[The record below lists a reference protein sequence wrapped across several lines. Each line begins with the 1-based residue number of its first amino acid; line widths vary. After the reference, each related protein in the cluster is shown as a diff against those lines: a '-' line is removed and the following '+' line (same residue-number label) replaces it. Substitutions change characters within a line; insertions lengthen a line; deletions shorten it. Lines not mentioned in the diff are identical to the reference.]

1 MTRRYWWLLLAGWC
15 AGCAGYPPRSL
26 PPPPAAVPPRPLD
39 VPRLRVQPRELR
51 ATSSPPVRID
61 LADGLDPD
69 EAAVLA
75 VLLEPGL
82 VAARDA
88 RGEADAQVIVA
99 GILPNPVLGVEFDH
113 PYGPGSRDT
122 SQVVNV
128 TLGWDL
134 KPLLARSAHRRAAE
148 AGALEVDLGIA
159 WQEWQVAEQ
168 ARLLVVRLQWLR
180 RRIKLGREEL
190 AFEEQTAVGLHQA
203 RKTGDATIEQVGVQ
217 LASLE
222 GARRAVDELEQ
233 AELGAESDLRALL
246 GNPRIEELSVPEARP
261 AGPVP
266 APDIAKCLEQR
277 MDLQALERGYQAQQA
292 ALRAAVLDQF
302 PDLTVGIAHQHDE
315 ASLNFIGVFVDI
327 GLPLFD
333 TNQGQTALA
342 LATRRRLE
350 HEYDARVAAIRA
362 DLDRL
367 ARHAALVARQLA
379 RVRAAVPLL
388 EQIEREERS
397 AVARGDID
405 RLSYQ
410 TVRAALFD
418 QRLQEAALSQ
428 ALAESQVGTE
438 TACGATSAVKAE
450 AR

>member
-1 MTRRYWWLLLAGWC
+1 MIRRHLRLVLAVWC
-15 AGCAGYPPRSL
+15 AGCAGYPPKPL
-26 PPPPAAVPPRPLD
+26 PPPPAAALPRPLD
-39 VPRLRVQPRELR
+39 QPRLRVQARELR
-51 ATSSPPVRID
+51 ADSTPPVRID
-61 LADGLDPD
+61 LSDGLDPD

-88 RGEADAQVIVA
+88 RGEAEAQTIAA

-113 PYGPGSRDT
+113 PYGPGSAGT
-122 SQVVNV
+122 SEVVNV

-134 KPLLARSAHRRAAE
+134 KPLLARSAHRSAAE
-148 AGALEVDLGIA
+148 AAALEVDLGIV
-159 WQEWQVAEQ
+159 WQEWQVAQQ

-180 RRIKLGREEL
+180 TRIELGREEL
-190 AFEEQTAVGLHQA
+190 AFEEQTAASLHEA
-203 RKTGDATIEQVGVQ
+203 RKTGDATIDQVGVQ

-222 GARRAVDELEQ
+222 SARRAVDELEQ
-233 AELGAESDLRALL
+233 AGLGAESDLRALL
-246 GNPRIEELSVPEARP
+246 GNPRIEKLSVPEAPP

-266 APDIAKCLEQR
+266 APDIARCLEQR
-277 MDLQALERGYQAQQA
+277 VDLQALERGYQAQEA
-292 ALRAAVLDQF
+292 TLRAAVLEQF
-302 PDLTVGIAHQHDE
+302 PDLTVGIAHQHNE
-315 ASLNFIGVFVDI
+315 SSLNFIGVFVDI

-333 TNQGQTALA
+333 RNQGQTALA
-342 LATRRRLE
+342 RATRRRLE
-350 HEYDARVAAIRA
+350 HEYDARVARARA

-379 RVRAAVPLL
+379 RVQAAVPPL
-388 EQIEREERS
+388 EQIEREEQS

-428 ALAESQVGTE
+428 ALAESQVGIE
-438 TACGATSAVKAE
+438 MACGAPSAVKAE
-450 AR
+450 GQ